1 MATATKSNGLKKIL
15 TAVCG
20 VVLIVIVVALIL
32 ALVQKD
38 GFVVEGEE
46 VRYYENGEMQIG
58 WKIIND
64 ERYYFD
70 PDGTMHKGWLEV
82 NGNKYYFRKGDL
94 DKNGSDIG
102 GTLMINS
109 KANITVDGELRYFE
123 FDEYGK
129 VIVDVP
135 VAD

>member
-1 MATATKSNGLKKIL
+1 MAIVSSNNTKKII

-20 VVLIVIVVALIL
+20 VLLVALVVVLVIVFA
-32 ALVQKD
+32 QKD
-38 GFVVEGEE
+38 GFVIEDGE
-46 VRYYENGEMQIG
+46 VYYYEKGEMQYG

-64 ERYYFD
+64 DRYYFD
-70 PDGTMHKGWLEV
+70 ADGTMHRGWLEIDE
-82 NGNKYYFRKGDL
+82 NTKYYFRKGNL
-94 DKNGSDIG
+94 DKGGNDMG
-102 GTLMINS
+102 GTLMING

-135 VAD
+135 VK